1 MLFRIGFV
9 LCTKPSY
16 FNVADAT
23 RIEVGMP
30 LKNYQHDAIMRIY
43 EKNRRENRYENERRY
58 RQVTAM
64 VPAYKKV
71 EEEISTLSM
80 HHAKSMLLDGN
91 SDMDTYKQQLQQL
104 KQRKQELLT
113 TNGFPSDYLTP
124 VYTCRDCKDT
134 GYTENGKCHCFRK
147 AEIEMLYMQSNIKE
161 ILETENFKNFSF
173 DYYSPAPAGKE
184 PSPLENAKQ
193 AYQECKKF
201 TKDFGTQMQNLL
213 LLGSVGVG
221 KTFLSNCIAK
231 DLIDN
236 GFSVIYFSSHDLFD
250 LLAKQAFSKS
260 EDREQTSF
268 LEHIF
273 DCDLLIIDDLGTELN
288 NSLVTSQLFLCI
300 NERLLR
306 NKSTL
311 ISTNLSVRDLSTLYS
326 ERIFSRITGNYR
338 IIRLTGEDI
347 RLQKRRRKT

>member
-1 MLFRIGFV
+1 
-9 LCTKPSY
+9 
-16 FNVADAT
+16 
-23 RIEVGMP
+23 MP

-43 EKNRRENRYENERRY
+43 EKNRRDNRYENERRY
-58 RQVTAM
+58 RQVTAK
-64 VPAYKKV
+64 VPAYLKV
-71 EEEISTLSM
+71 EEEISALSLQC
-80 HHAKSMLLDGN
+80 AKSMLLEGN
-91 SDMDTYKQQLQQL
+91 SDIEAYKQQLELL
-104 KQRKQELLT
+104 KQRKHELLT

-124 VYTCRDCKDT
+124 IYTCQHCKDT

-147 AEIEMLYMQSNIKE
+147 AEIEMLYMQSNIKD
-161 ILETENFKNFSF
+161 ILKTENFENFSF
-173 DYYSPAPAGKE
+173 DYYSGTSTSKE

-193 AYQECKKF
+193 AYQECKRF
-201 TKDFGTQMQNLL
+201 TREFGKQMQNLL

-231 DLIDN
+231 ELIDK

-250 LLAKQAFSKS
+250 LLAKQAFSKK
-260 EDREQTSF
+260 EEQEPHSF

-273 DCDLLIIDDLGTELN
+273 DCDLLIVDDLGTELN

-326 ERIFSRITGNYR
+326 ERIFSRITGNYKM
-338 IIRLTGEDI
+338 IRLTGEDI